1 MENEELID
9 ELERAY
15 VYLKEDLNSLE
26 DLFEN
31 YFISIKPLKDFE
43 YYYSKIQNTLII
55 LIKAMKLNELKLK
68 KCINKVYK

>member
-1 MENEELID
+1 MENEKLID

-31 YFISIKPLKDFE
+31 YFISIKPLENFE
-43 YYYSKIQNTLII
+43 YHYFKIQNILITI
-55 LIKAMKLNELKLK
+55 IKAMKLNDLKLNE
-68 KCINKVYK
+68 CINKAYK